1 MIVRLGAKTGARHAG
16 VAQRWR
22 VTPNRLEWQAS
33 KQHSAMAQGFTLL
46 ELLVAIAVF
55 ALLSLGVY
63 QVVDGVRRA
72 DDTSVQLTAR
82 MMSMQRAMQLLH
94 NDFTQTVPRRQ
105 RSDALSR
112 APLLSAGEGLLQSQG
127 DGWLLI
133 RAGVANP
140 QMQLP
145 RGHLQR
151 VGYRLQQGQLQ
162 RLSWPF
168 ADMPADS
175 EPQIRTVLNEVDSLQ
190 LTFYHDGQWQRQWQN
205 PDALPNAVRLRLTV
219 RGWGEL
225 ERVWLLP
232 AAPLPQSDNREP
244 DAGNHSGTDSGGNG

>member
-1 MIVRLGAKTGARHAG
+1 MTVSQQYARCS
-16 VAQRWR
+16 RR
-22 VTPNRLEWQAS
+22 RPPLRRAS
-33 KQHSAMAQGFTLL
+33 QLGFTLL

-55 ALLSLGVY
+55 ALLSLGIY

-72 DDTSVQLTAR
+72 DQTSAALTER
-82 MMSMQRAMQLLH
+82 MSSMQRAMQLLH
-94 NDFTQTVPRRQ
+94 NDFTQVVARRQ
-105 RSDALSR
+105 RSDGLSR
-112 APLLSAGEGLLQSQG
+112 TPLLSVGDGLLQSQG

-133 RAGVANP
+133 RTGVANP

-151 VGYRLQQGQLQ
+151 VAYRLLDGQLQ

-175 EPQIRTVLNEVDSLQ
+175 EPQIRTLLSEVEGLQ
-190 LTFYHDGQWQRQWQN
+190 LMVYHDGQWQRQWQN
-205 PDALPNAVRLRLTV
+205 PDALPSAVRLRLTV

-232 AAPLPQSDNREP
+232 AAPILPSDNGAPEG
-244 DAGNHSGTDSGGNG
+244 DTNGGSESGGSG